1 VPHWLAVPCLLGTLM
16 FGPIGLLLYITARFF
31 SVGVLEYEET
41 GDL

>member
-1 VPHWLAVPCLLGTLM
+1 M

-31 SVGVLEYEET
+31 RLGLLEYEET